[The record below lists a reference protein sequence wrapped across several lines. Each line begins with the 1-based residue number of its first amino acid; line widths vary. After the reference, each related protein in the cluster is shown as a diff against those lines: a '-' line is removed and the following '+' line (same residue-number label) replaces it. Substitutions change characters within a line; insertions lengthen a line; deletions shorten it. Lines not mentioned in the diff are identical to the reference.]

1 MYKKLLQLLVKPMD
15 IANHM
20 IEQMSWSVKDNKRQG
35 AESTRQSLS
44 DCGGNAA
51 ARYIHSE
58 IPNFCEEH
66 DLDFWNRW
74 GITVRTLWFEGR
86 A

>member
-1 MYKKLLQLLVKPMD
+1 MHNKLLQLLVKPMD
-15 IANHM
+15 IANHI
-20 IEQMSWSVKDNKRQG
+20 IEQMGWSVKDNKRQG

-51 ARYIHSE
+51 DWYIPSE
-58 IPNFCEEH
+58 ILNSRKEH

-74 GITVRTLWFEGR
+74 GITVRTLWFGR
-86 A
+86 

>member
-1 MYKKLLQLLVKPMD
+1 MHKKLLQLLVKPMD

-20 IEQMSWSVKDNKRQG
+20 IEQMGWSVKDNKRQG

-51 ARYIHSE
+51 A
-58 IPNFCEEH
+58 
-66 DLDFWNRW
+66 
-74 GITVRTLWFEGR
+74 G
-86 A
+86 